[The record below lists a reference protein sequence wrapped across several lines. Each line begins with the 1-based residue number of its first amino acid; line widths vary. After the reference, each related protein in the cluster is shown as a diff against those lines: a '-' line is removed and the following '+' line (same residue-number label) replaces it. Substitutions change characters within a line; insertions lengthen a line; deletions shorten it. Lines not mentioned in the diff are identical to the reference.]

1 MHAGGREAAGG
12 DGEGWGEEEE
22 RSVQRVI
29 FGASHAYGTPLEGA
43 LARRR
48 DAPRSEAASTA
59 GAVVYIEWPAGG
71 RQCVWYIPALRALV
85 EPDTRALAQRAAARG
100 TFGVWCKG
108 RGELA
113 STQCVALSAAPRAA
127 GEPGLAAAVAAA
139 WGAARAARVRRWAAA
154 APAPLL
160 PPTLK
165 QLAAYHETARR
176 IAEEEEKA
184 GQAGVRS
191 ERSLELRAAG
201 IMLAVHMQRE
211 LLAGSGAGAPAALH
225 RRAVGKAITN
235 MLSEGMEP
243 PKPQHW
249 DIEAIVDKANWRRV
263 TRQECGFDSWSPRP
277 EPRPGELRM
286 VCARSLG
293 QAYLEAVG
301 PGGVSDDSPI
311 WTVLNECRGHT
322 QAVAPHLVEAL
333 KAAHGR
339 GEPFWMFD
347 RAALEPAPKGR
358 EGELF
363 WGEIARLQAQG
374 TLVELSEDD
383 QRDPA
388 KCAAVAYLGC
398 TFKGSLARSAEE
410 EKAVAEG
417 DQAAIA
423 RLAEARARATLLSL
437 QRTLAEGG
445 RDVGE
450 RERDTAAAAPER
462 ASAAAP
468 ERAIAEAARGRQAYA
483 SVLLE
488 QLLAADAQSISKA
501 RPVARFQ
508 WLSRGCEKVGL
519 APDGVFP
526 SGCQPPQ
533 LIRLLAEAKLGDCI
547 ARCDAKDYFYTLP
560 LSAEGKALSCLAVWD
575 PAAGKLRVFQ
585 LQALCMEQTCSPAM
599 AQVISS
605 TVALIANARGAANA
619 SCPGWAAL
627 CDDFICVAPRAALQ
641 RATDIMVDLMAQ
653 VGMTEAV
660 AKRVFGTKGEI
671 MGKEF
676 DMEAGTVRVPPG
688 RLHKYVYHLHLAL
701 AALSSEDT
709 ALHAAVSVDFLSR
722 LTGTLGWIS
731 ETLTSGTLHL
741 NALYAATSGKKTV
754 AQCRERIVE
763 ELQWWAAQAS
773 AGRLNTTL
781 RLGEVDAARTVTL
794 DASDK
799 AIAAVGRDGAVWRE
813 LTARERTMSST
824 RRELRAMALAADM
837 EGAAHAGATL
847 VLCSDSLAA
856 VCSFNKGRVRGKG
869 RKDLAS
875 VYDALERH
883 GCHAVALWLPREWN
897 RVADGAS
904 KAATAAEFEE
914 WAHARGLQP

>member
-1 MHAGGREAAGG
+1 MQ
-12 DGEGWGEEEE
+12 
-22 RSVQRVI
+22 SVI

-48 DAPRSEAASTA
+48 DAPRSGAADAA
-59 GAVVYIEWPAGG
+59 GAVVYVEWPAGG
-71 RQCVWYIPALRALV
+71 RQCVWFIPALRALV
-85 EPDTRALAQRAAARG
+85 DPDTRALAQRAAARG

-108 RGELA
+108 RGGLA
-113 STQCVALSAAPRAA
+113 DTQCIALGAAPRGA
-127 GEPGLAAAVAAA
+127 GEPGLEAAVAAA
-139 WGAARAARVRRWAAA
+139 WGTARAARVRRWAAA
-154 APAPLL
+154 PPAPLL

-165 QLAAYHETARR
+165 QLEAYRETARR
-176 IAEEEEKA
+176 IALEEEAA
-184 GQAGVRS
+184 GQAGARS

-201 IMLAVHMQRE
+201 IMMAVAMQRE
-211 LLAGSGAGAPAALH
+211 LLAGSGAGAPGALH
-225 RRAVGKAITN
+225 KRAVGKAISQL
-235 MLSEGMEP
+235 LSEGAEP
-243 PKPQHW
+243 PKPLHW
-249 DIEAIVDKANWRRV
+249 DVEAIVAKAGWRRV
-263 TRQECGFDSWSPRP
+263 TRQECGFDAWDPRP
-277 EPRPGELRM
+277 EAASGELRM
-286 VCARSLG
+286 VCARRLG
-293 QAYLEAVG
+293 LAYLEAVG
-301 PGGVSDDSPI
+301 PGGVRDDCAI

-333 KAAHGR
+333 NAAHAK

-347 RAALEPAPKGR
+347 REALEPAPTGR
-358 EGELF
+358 EGEMF
-363 WGEIARLQAQG
+363 WGEMARLLAQG
-374 TLVELSEDD
+374 TLVELSEED
-383 QRDPA
+383 QRNPS
-388 KCAAVAYLGC
+388 KCAAVAYIGC
-398 TFKGSLARSAEE
+398 TFKGSLGRSAEE
-410 EKAVAEG
+410 EKAVAAG
-417 DQAAIA
+417 DQPAIA
-423 RLAEARARATLLSL
+423 RLAEERARAMLLSL
-437 QRTLAEGG
+437 QQTL
-445 RDVGE
+445 
-450 RERDTAAAAPER
+450 TAAGAGAAGSASGAVGGGGGTGAAPPER
-462 ASAAAP
+462 AS
-468 ERAIAEAARGRQAYA
+468 EARARGRQAHA

-488 QLLAADAQSISKA
+488 QLLAADAQSINKA

-519 APDGVFP
+519 APDGVLP

-533 LIRLLAEAKLGDCI
+533 LIRLLAEAMLGDYI

-560 LSAEGKALSCLAVWD
+560 LSEKGKALSCLAVWD

-585 LQALCMEQTCSPAM
+585 LQALCMGQTCSPAM

-605 TVALIANARGAANA
+605 TVALIANARGAASA
-619 SCPGWAAL
+619 DCPGWAAL
-627 CDDFICVAPRAALQ
+627 CDDFLCVAPRAALQ
-641 RATDIMVDLMAQ
+641 RATDILVALMAE

-676 DMEAGTVRVPPG
+676 DLEAGTVRVPPA
-688 RLHKYVYHLHLAL
+688 RLHKYLYHLHLAL
-701 AALSSEDT
+701 AALSSEDA
-709 ALHAAVSVDFLSR
+709 ALHVAVSVDFLSR

-731 ETLTSGTLHL
+731 ETLVSGTLHL
-741 NALYAATSGKKTV
+741 NTLYAVTSGKKTV

-763 ELQWWAAQAS
+763 ELRWWAAQAS
-773 AGRLNTTL
+773 AGKLNTTL
-781 RLGEVDAARTVTL
+781 RLGETASARTVTL

-813 LTARERTMSST
+813 LTAHERTMSST
-824 RRELRAMALAADM
+824 RRELRAMALAVEM
-837 EGAAHAGATL
+837 EGATHPGATL

-904 KAATAAEFEE
+904 KAGTVAEFEE
-914 WAHARGLQP
+914 WARARGLQP